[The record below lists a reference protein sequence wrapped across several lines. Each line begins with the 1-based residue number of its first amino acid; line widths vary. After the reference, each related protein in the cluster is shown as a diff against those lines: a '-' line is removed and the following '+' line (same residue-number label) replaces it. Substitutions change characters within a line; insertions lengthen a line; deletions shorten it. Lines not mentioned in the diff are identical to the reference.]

1 MKRCATALIGFCFL
15 LTASPAFSQSGI
27 EEDASDSLE
36 LFGDL
41 EPMTENVLGDERGGI
56 NSLDISIGDVAVNAA
71 ENDSVI
77 QDTSVNNTQTGE
89 IANNNIQDVDGI
101 SSVMFNTG
109 NNVSFQSNI
118 QVNVYLE

>member
-15 LTASPAFSQSGI
+15 LTAGPAFSQSEI
-27 EEDASDSLE
+27 EEDVADTLE

-41 EPMTENVLGDERGGI
+41 EPMNENVLGEERGGI

>member
-15 LTASPAFSQSGI
+15 TVANPAFSQSDM
-27 EEDASDSLE
+27 EEQFVDTLE

-41 EPMTENVLGDERGGI
+41 EPMSENVLGDERGGI
-56 NSLDISIGDVAVNAA
+56 NSVDIAIGDVAVNAA
-71 ENDSVI
+71 ENDSII
-77 QDTSVNNTQTGE
+77 QDTSVNNTNTGE

>member
-1 MKRCATALIGFCFL
+1 MKRCATALVGLCFL
-15 LTASPAFSQSGI
+15 LTAGPALSQSEI
-27 EEDASDSLE
+27 EENVADTLE

-41 EPMTENVLGDERGGI
+41 EPMNESVLGEERGGI
-56 NSLDISIGDVAVNAA
+56 DSVDISIGDVAVNAA
-71 ENDSVI
+71 ENDSII

>member
-15 LTASPAFSQSGI
+15 MTASPAFSQSDSDQDSA
-27 EEDASDSLE
+27 DALE

-41 EPMTENVLGDERGGI
+41 EPMTESVLGKERGGI
-56 NSLDISIGDVAVNAA
+56 NSVDIAIGNVAVNAA
-71 ENDSVI
+71 ENDSII

>member
-1 MKRCATALIGFCFL
+1 MKRCATALISFCFL
-15 LTASPAFSQSGI
+15 LTAGPAFSQS
-27 EEDASDSLE
+27 ETEKDVADSLE

-41 EPMTENVLGDERGGI
+41 EPMNEHVLGQERGGI
-56 NSLDISIGDVAVNAA
+56 DSVDISIGDIAVNAA
-71 ENDSVI
+71 ENDSII